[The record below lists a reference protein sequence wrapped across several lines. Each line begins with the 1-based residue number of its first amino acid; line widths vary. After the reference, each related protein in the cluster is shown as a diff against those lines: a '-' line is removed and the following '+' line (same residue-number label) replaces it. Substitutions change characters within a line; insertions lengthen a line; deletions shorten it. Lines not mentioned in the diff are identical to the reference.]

1 MFLCFIQPYGTGV
14 SENQA
19 GPAVFPNS
27 AVVAQEGM
35 VDVVLLT
42 GRKEQYA
49 EPSDVV
55 DEMILR
61 WDANLTQ
68 GLEGGYVYDVVLIG
82 EELEFVFV

>member
-1 MFLCFIQPYGTGV
+1 MDPIVVGMENGEMYILHRHLLLNRMFLCFIQPYGTGV

-61 WDANLTQ
+61 
-68 GLEGGYVYDVVLIG
+68 
-82 EELEFVFV
+82 